1 MQTNWYAVYT
11 KPKTEKKVS
20 ALLTKKKIENY
31 LPLNRVVRESLGERR
46 KMLEPLF
53 PSIVFVRISEQDMN
67 FVRTQSDVINFL
79 FWLGR
84 PVAIQDVEIDAI
96 QDYVQHYAQ
105 IELEKTKVS
114 MNNLVRITSR
124 QLDTDGDN
132 RVVVMNATQVR
143 LTLPTL
149 GMVLVS
155 TSEPQKLQFSEEKVL
170 VI

>member
-1 MQTNWYAVYT
+1 M
-11 KPKTEKKVS
+11 
-20 ALLTKKKIENY
+20 LTKKKIENY

-53 PSIVFVRISEQDMN
+53 PSIVFVRISEQEMN

-149 GMVLVS
+149 GMVLCAKA
-155 TSEPQKLQFSEEKVL
+155 EPLTAEQAKHDVL
-170 VI
+170 AI